1 MEVIMMKLVSM
12 LLPLCMVFCM
22 LTVPAA
28 ADDLPVVKLDV
39 GTTETYDDTN
49 YKVDA
54 NTIILRAEDRVYE
67 LTGTTDRK
75 ILVLGTS
82 TPAEPKTYHI
92 RLNNATINGGMT
104 INNST
109 GAKLVIEVAA
119 GTVNTVKR
127 IYSASLTITGS
138 GTLNMEDMGVTQS
151 TRTNNP
157 SSLYIEDTTINV
169 NLPSTKCG
177 QWEGNCKLAGSAKVT
192 YTGCGDYSVLKLGQ
206 GNGITHSL
214 TLKDNASLYC
224 VQDDASVASPYSV
237 SGLECFQGATITL
250 QDNAT
255 LKATAYAEAIS
266 TWGRFTVNGGKLIV
280 KSENSNG
287 VYSDAAID
295 ISNNATVE
303 ATGYYPALFGNTG
316 VTIANSTIKA
326 VGTNDVAIFSW
337 NTITL
342 NNSIIDAEAP
352 FDYHGISA
360 TNGVQVIGCWINT
373 TGTETFDSDPNGI
386 ADSVLFNKKV
396 GKVIGNASIPSDVT
410 VESDMKLTIPA
421 GTTLTVPAD
430 ITLTNHGLITL
441 EGTMN
446 RDSTII
452 CDRHIGGTATC
463 VDKAKCD
470 ICLAAYGDVDTTNH
484 SDLRHVTKVD
494 ATATADGNIEYWYCE
509 GCGKYFSDKNG
520 TKEIKKADIVTAKLK
535 DDSKS
540 PQTGDNSKPKDDS
553 NSPQAGDNSNLA
565 LWIALL
571 FISGSAAIGT
581 TVVSRKKMYNR

>member
-1 MEVIMMKLVSM
+1 MMKLVSM
-12 LLPLCMVFCM
+12 LLTLCMVFCM

-119 GTVNTVKR
+119 VTVNTVKR